1 MKAYI
6 KTGLEMLQKHFSP
19 LDFNFFL
26 NQMPI
31 ILDLARGMSDMEGR
45 EFDRRGY
52 LTVMDG
58 TNGEIIFTVPFGE
71 IPKDKQEKYFELSQE
86 KAHRLFSQ
94 VCMNLPDGH
103 TSSFQ
108 SRNVDEDKYGGS
120 IYLNLHSTVLILS
133 FSGMPELIDEA
144 MMIVL
149 AEKVR
154 IEIGKSPRKK
164 IEACYRNQYWEL
176 LLKKLNQHEL
186 TH

>member
-58 TNGEIIFTVPFGE
+58 TSGEIIFTVPFGE
-71 IPKDKQEKYFELSQE
+71 IPEDKQEKYFELSQE

-108 SRNVDEDKYGGS
+108 SRNVEEDKYGGS
-120 IYLNLHSTVLILS
+120 IYLNAQTTVLILS

-144 MMIVL
+144 MMLVL
-149 AEKVR
+149 AEKIR
-154 IEIGKSPRKK
+154 KEIVKPIWTK
-164 IEACYRNQYWEL
+164 IEACDRNQYWEL
-176 LLKKLNQHEL
+176 LLKKVNQYDLAH
-186 TH
+186 